1 MSSTQNTPA
10 TIGDKKGMWAC
21 LLVSA
26 LVISLYY
33 IPYGDYIL
41 YPMMLVYTFVH
52 EMGHGIAAML
62 TGGDFIKFE
71 MWLDGSGVA
80 TNALAVDAGRFARAF
95 TAFGGLIAPA
105 IMAAIS
111 LLLARS
117 AKAAKI
123 VVKRSLCRR
132 FGREKAAKP
141 RKSAESL
148 L

>member
-80 TNALAVDAGRFARAF
+80 TNPLVVDA
-95 TAFGGLIAPA
+95 
-105 IMAAIS
+105 
-111 LLLARS
+111 
-117 AKAAKI
+117 
-123 VVKRSLCRR
+123 
-132 FGREKAAKP
+132 
-141 RKSAESL
+141 
-148 L
+148 